1 MIVEEQSI
9 SSSKYM
15 QFRCLVVGSI
25 GSMCY
30 VFVFISWGKGEKLE
44 CLLCNLVHSQGFSCY
59 RSILKHQLNCIKLLS
74 HKRARQISKPEL
86 IPQLWISSYS
96 SWPRFTK
103 EHGMGRF
110 CDYYN
115 QNLMQGLGLNTPSIR
130 FRPNQPSTMNLQRM
144 SLRTGPQ

>member
-59 RSILKHQLNCIKLLS
+59 RSILKHQLNCINLLS
-74 HKRARQISKPEL
+74 LKRAVQISMPDL
-86 IPQLWISSYS
+86 IPQIMDIQLLF
-96 SWPRFTK
+96 WPRFTK
-103 EHGMGRF
+103 EHGMGRL

-115 QNLMQGLGLNTPSIR
+115 QNLNI
-130 FRPNQPSTMNLQRM
+130 TMF
-144 SLRTGPQ
+144 